1 MHICCVPETNT
12 ALQINYIST
21 KLKKKKTDISK
32 SQTYCWK
39 AYIKSNIRKHSLHR
53 ITDPDENTEIQG
65 EGNIMGL
72 CTFLCTFKIAIIQR
86 SLAGYSPWG
95 CKKSDTTETT

>member
-1 MHICCVPETNT
+1 MYLKLTQHCK
-12 ALQINYIST
+12 ST
-21 KLKKKKTDISK
+21 IFQQNLKKKKQTDISK

-72 CTFLCTFKIAIIQR
+72 CTFLCTFKIAIIF
-86 SLAGYSPWG
+86 
-95 CKKSDTTETT
+95 